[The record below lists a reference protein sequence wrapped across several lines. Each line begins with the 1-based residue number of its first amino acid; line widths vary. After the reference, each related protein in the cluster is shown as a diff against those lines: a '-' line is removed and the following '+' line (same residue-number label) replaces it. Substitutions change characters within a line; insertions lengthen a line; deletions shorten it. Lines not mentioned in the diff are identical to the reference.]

1 MLTRESCAEADQNDP
16 LRHLKQAFVLP
27 DGVTYLDG
35 NSLGPLP
42 RAARARGARVLEQEW
57 GAGLVRSWNSAGW
70 FDLPTRLGDL
80 LAGLI
85 GAGPGETVV
94 TDTISVNLFKALA
107 AALEIQKED
116 HPGRRVIVSE
126 RDTFP
131 TDLYMVQGLAEFLGQ
146 GHELRLVDDGLPLER
161 ALGDDVAVALLSHVN
176 YRTGALHDLAA
187 VTALAHRHGALAI
200 WDLAHSAGAVPVDLR
215 GGDADFAVGCTYKFL
230 NAGPGAPGFIWV
242 APRHQ
247 ERLRQPLSGWWGHE
261 QPFAME
267 PGYRPVQGIRRCLCG
282 TQPVLS
288 LALVECGLDV
298 ALRADI
304 QVVRRKSLALGDLF
318 IKLVEQRCARHNLAL
333 VTPRE
338 HARRGSQVSFRHRE
352 GYAVIQ
358 ALIARGVIGDYRE
371 PELMRF
377 GITPLYLG
385 FADVWDAVEALRDVL
400 DSRGWD
406 RPEFRQRGLVT

>member
-146 GHELRLVDDGLPLER
+146 GQELRLVDDGLPLER

-187 VTALAHRHGALAI
+187 VTALAHLHGALAI